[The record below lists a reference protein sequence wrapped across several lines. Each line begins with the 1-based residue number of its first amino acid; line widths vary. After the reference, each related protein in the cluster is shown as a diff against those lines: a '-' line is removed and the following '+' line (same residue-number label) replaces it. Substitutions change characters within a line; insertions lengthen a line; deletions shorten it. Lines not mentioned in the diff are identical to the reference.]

1 MQEAFKKQLNPKTA
15 NSLED
20 SAAEDMTHMD
30 FSKKSVE

>member
-1 MQEAFKKQLNPKTA
+1 MQEASKKQSDPKTA

-20 SAAEDMTHMD
+20 SAEEDMTHMD